1 MWCQSDTS
9 KAVVVLKDLEKETAS
24 IDITIQTVF
33 VASND
38 DHHEHHAEF
47 SETIIDDNV
56 SDYF

>member
-9 KAVVVLKDLEKETAS
+9 KAEVALKTSEKKTAS

-56 SDYF
+56 SDCF